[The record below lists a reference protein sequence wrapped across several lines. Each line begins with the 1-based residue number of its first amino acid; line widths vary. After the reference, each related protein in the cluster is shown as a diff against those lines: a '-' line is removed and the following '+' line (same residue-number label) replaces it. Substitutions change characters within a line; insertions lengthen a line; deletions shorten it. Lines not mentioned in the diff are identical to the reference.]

1 MHVIIIHEEVKCRF
15 DVYKVLRGV
24 FVRVIMLII
33 FHIFVVFEAKENEK
47 KTEKNLINN

>member
-24 FVRVIMLII
+24 FVRVQS
-33 FHIFVVFEAKENEK
+33 
-47 KTEKNLINN
+47 NNVNNFPYFCGFRGQGK

>member
-24 FVRVIMLII
+24 FVY
-33 FHIFVVFEAKENEK
+33 
-47 KTEKNLINN
+47 TCNNVK